1 MKGAVKAI
9 WAIFAII
16 FLAVFAY
23 YVGVVVP
30 ATIRPAVTY
39 DGEFSVVG
47 LPTNGLE
54 DPFYTDFSTVTN
66 VAWTNGQQSTAGS
79 ATMSVPNTADFAPG
93 TEHQLDLYI
102 KIDGPVENLNLES
115 TRLSTAYFNESYYKV
130 VSAGLYDYDSGAKL
144 FDIPVEDGEFD
155 FDTGVLAKGE
165 YVLRVTFRAIKTID
179 LGGVSSE
186 TTYTI
191 MNISGELDTTGDNDE
206 FSDFAVKIT
215 VTVPTA

>member
-9 WAIFAII
+9 WAILAII

-30 ATIRPAVTY
+30 ATVRPAVTY
-39 DGEFSVVG
+39 DGEFDVVG

-66 VAWTNGQQSTAGS
+66 VAWTNDVQSTAGS
-79 ATMSVPNTADFAPG
+79 ANMSVPNTTDFAPG

-102 KIDGPVENLNLES
+102 KIDGPVENFNLEA
-115 TRLSTAYFNESYYKV
+115 TRLSTAYFNETYYKV
-130 VSAGLYDYDSGAKL
+130 VSAGLYDYDSGSKL

-155 FDTGVLAKGE
+155 FDTGILAKGE

-179 LGGVSSE
+179 LGSITSA

-191 MNISGELDTTGDNDE
+191 MKISGQLDTEGDIDE
-206 FSDFAVKIT
+206 FQDFTVNIAVT
-215 VTVPTA
+215 TA